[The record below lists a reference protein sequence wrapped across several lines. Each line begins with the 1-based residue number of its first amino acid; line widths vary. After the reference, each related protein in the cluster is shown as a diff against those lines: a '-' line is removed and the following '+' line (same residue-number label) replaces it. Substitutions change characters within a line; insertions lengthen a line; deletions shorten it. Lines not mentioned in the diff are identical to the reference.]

1 MRLLAIILLSL
12 CCTVAFSQKKK
23 KKEVNEDEFPLGVKT
38 VLGKPVDSILVLH
51 YLKPAAK
58 DIYESKRRVKADSA
72 TLEVMSLAS
81 GADAETRPLYIHL
94 LMYANWEA
102 TEGALADSL
111 GKFNVKLME
120 RFPKDVLRY
129 FKKAETDK
137 RYEAAQKAFQYNIGF
152 ELNSQADP
160 AEAYDA
166 FVEKVIKTYKSKDT
180 ELIDS
185 FLKAIKKQ
193 MKN

>member
-12 CCTVAFSQKKK
+12 CCTMAFSQKKK
-23 KKEVNEDEFPLGVKT
+23 KKDVNEEEFPLKAKL

-51 YLKPAAK
+51 FLKPAAK
-58 DIYESKRRVKADSA
+58 EIYDSKRRVKADSA

-81 GADAETRPLYIHL
+81 SADDETRPLYIHL

-111 GKFNVKLME
+111 GKYNIRLLE
-120 RFPKDVLRY
+120 RRPKEVLRY

-137 RYEAAQKAFQYNIGF
+137 RYEAALKAFQYNIGF
-152 ELNSQADP
+152 ELKSQADP
-160 AEAYDA
+160 AEAFDA
-166 FVEKVIKTYKSKDT
+166 MVEKVIKVYKSKET
-180 ELIDS
+180 EPIDD

-193 MKN
+193 MK

>member
-1 MRLLAIILLSL
+1 MRLLGIILLSL

-23 KKEVNEDEFPLGVKT
+23 KKEVNEEEFPLKAKL

-51 YLKPAAK
+51 FLKPAAK

-81 GADAETRPLYIHL
+81 SADDETRPLYIHL

-111 GKFNVKLME
+111 GKYNIRLLE
-120 RFPKDVLRY
+120 RRPKEVLRY

-137 RYEAAQKAFQYNIGF
+137 RYEAAKKAFQYNVGF
-152 ELNSQADP
+152 ELKSQADP

-166 FVEKVIKTYKSKDT
+166 FVEKVIKTYKSKETDP
-180 ELIDS
+180 IDD

-193 MKN
+193 MKD

>member
-23 KKEVNEDEFPLGVKT
+23 KKEVNEEEFPLKAKL
-38 VLGKPVDSILVLH
+38 VLGKAVDSILVLH
-51 YLKPAAK
+51 FLKPAAK
-58 DIYESKRRVKADSA
+58 EIYDSKRRVKADSA
-72 TLEVMSLAS
+72 TLEVMGLAS
-81 GADAETRPLYIHL
+81 SADDETRPLYIHL

-111 GKFNVKLME
+111 GKYNIRLLE
-120 RFPKDVLRY
+120 RRPKEVLRY

-137 RYEAAQKAFQYNIGF
+137 RYEAALKAFQYNVSF
-152 ELNSQADP
+152 ELKNQADP
-160 AEAYDA
+160 AEAFDA
-166 FVEKVIKTYKSKDT
+166 MVEKVIKVYKSKET
-180 ELIDS
+180 EPIDD

-193 MKN
+193 MK

>member
-1 MRLLAIILLSL
+1 MRLLAIFLLTL

-23 KKEVNEDEFPLGVKT
+23 KKEVNEDEFPLATKL
-38 VLGKPVDSILVLH
+38 VLGKYVDSILVLH

-58 DIYESKRRVKADSA
+58 EIYESKRRVKADSA
-72 TLEVMSLAS
+72 TLEVMNLAS
-81 GADAETRPLYIHL
+81 GGDAETRPLYIHL
-94 LMYANWEA
+94 LMYTNWEA

-111 GKFNVKLME
+111 GKYNIKLME
-120 RFPKDVLRY
+120 RYPKEVLRY

-166 FVEKVIKTYKSKDT
+166 FVEKVIKTFKSKDT
-180 ELIDS
+180 EPIDT

>member
-23 KKEVNEDEFPLGVKT
+23 KKEVNEDEFPLKT
-38 VLGKPVDSILVLH
+38 KLVLGKSVDSILVLH

-58 DIYESKRRVKADSA
+58 DIFESKKRVQADSA

-111 GKFNVKLME
+111 GKYNIRLME
-120 RFPKDVLRY
+120 RYPKEVLRY

-137 RYEAAQKAFQYNIGF
+137 RYEAARKAFQYNIGF
-152 ELNSQADP
+152 EINSQADP

-166 FVEKVIKTYKSKDT
+166 FVEKVIKTFKSKDT
-180 ELIDS
+180 DPIDD
-185 FLKAIKKQ
+185 FLKAVKKQ
-193 MKN
+193 MK